1 MKKNKTENGSVTI
14 EATLCVTLFVLF
26 MLFLVTLFFMVSVQN
41 NVSHAIVQTADSL
54 SLEAYSIN
62 KLRTDIDSGVKSIIT
77 DLSLKLF
84 SSSGENQYFSTDQRW
99 FDSNQ
104 LLEDYVTDANSST
117 YDPSIRKIDLSSVIK
132 DRFVGFFA
140 NGDKEYA
147 DAYLTKMGV
156 VDGLNGID
164 FSESIVEGD
173 KLKIVANYQI
183 KYFFNFG
190 EISKVNISQSFY
202 SKIWT

>member
-140 NGDKEYA
+140 NGDKENA